1 MLRCQEIQQ
10 DQMEGKLKL
19 IIELS
24 RIPSNKVN
32 ANISLLSYICIK
44 NNPLGNAMGNK
55 FQKQQQQKPSKSLG
69 INLTIP
75 I

>member
-55 FQKQQQQKPSKSLG
+55 FQKQQQKPSKYLG

>member
-1 MLRCQEIQQ
+1 
-10 DQMEGKLKL
+10 MEGKLKL

-55 FQKQQQQKPSKSLG
+55 FQKQQQQKPSKYLG